1 MRVLLDENLPR
12 KLKYQITGEV
22 KTVPECSWS
31 GVKNGQLLRLAA
43 AEFDVLLTMDR
54 GMQFQQNLEGVEL
67 AVIVLSAP
75 TNDID
80 DLLPLVPQIN
90 TAIKQA
96 VPGQIVRVAV

>member
-1 MRVLLDENLPR
+1 
-12 KLKYQITGEV
+12 
-22 KTVPECSWS
+22 
-31 GVKNGQLLRLAA
+31 
-43 AEFDVLLTMDR
+43 MDR

-96 VPGQIVRVAV
+96 VPGQKVRVAV